1 MEGSSCAFKHAS
13 KGFLNTIILKNPMVF
28 KYSWRNVG
36 NVMSTDVFTVSAEAS
51 VREAASAMVE
61 HDIGSVVVVEGKA
74 PRRRVKGLVTDHS
87 LLRLLAER
95 QDPAK
100 VPVKGVMT
108 PDPVTVHPRED
119 FMVASALME
128 SYKVKK
134 LPVVEGGY
142 LVGIITQ
149 SDVAHVVNELNKQYS
164 FRLSTMDRPLR
175 KNAGKQG

>member
-1 MEGSSCAFKHAS
+1 MGQLPSSASYSDDRPLSFHRRRIARIPVLLPRFRERSYSRAPSDGWVRSSASCAFKHAS

-87 LLRLLAER
+87 LLRLLA
-95 QDPAK
+95 A
-100 VPVKGVMT
+100 
-108 PDPVTVHPRED
+108 
-119 FMVASALME
+119 
-128 SYKVKK
+128 
-134 LPVVEGGY
+134 
-142 LVGIITQ
+142 
-149 SDVAHVVNELNKQYS
+149 
-164 FRLSTMDRPLR
+164 
-175 KNAGKQG
+175 